1 MKMTRSGGILTHITS
16 LPGPY
21 GIGDLESACNFLSFL
36 KKAGQSCWQFLPTGP
51 GADIFGQSPYMTLSA
66 MAGNPL
72 LVSPQQLVSDFLV
85 DNEELSDVPSFSDYA
100 VDFSAVTAFKNNLLQ
115 SAYKKFLRMDELQQD
130 YLSFCESHTWLNDY
144 ALYQSLR
151 EHHGEKAWFHWPKN
165 IASRKAK
172 ALADSRDKLADSIN
186 YHKFV
191 QFIFFRQ
198 WDHFRRHAT
207 DADIRLIGDIPI
219 YVGLD
224 SADVWANQSCFD
236 LDRKTLQPLHV
247 AGVPPDYF
255 SNTGQLWGNPLYLWS
270 KGKKANKQ
278 LYTWWKQRFTVLSEL
293 IDVVRIDHFRGF
305 ESYWQ
310 VPASEKTAMNGK
322 WIAGPGKYF
331 FDQVASEICDLEIIA
346 EDLGTITPEVLELR
360 DSLGYPGMKILQFAF
375 DSDADNL
382 YLPHNFETSNCIV
395 YTGTHDNDT
404 TVGWYLDENVD
415 QRSKDRLRRY
425 ANCDGTVI
433 HKDTIRLAYSSVAK
447 LAVIPIQDVLGFGS
461 DCRMNTP
468 STNSGNWTWRC
479 APEFLRND
487 VAEYLRQEI
496 QFYGRGRK

>member
-1 MKMTRSGGILTHITS
+1 MKMTRSGGILAHITS

-21 GIGDLESACNFLSFL
+21 GIGDLESACDFLSFL

-72 LVSPQQLVSDFLV
+72 LISPQQLVSDCLL
-85 DNEELSDVPSFSDYA
+85 DNKELSDVPFFSDYA
-100 VDFSAVTAFKNNLLQ
+100 VDFSAVSAFKKSLLQ
-115 SAYKKFLRMDELQQD
+115 SAYKNFLKTKKLQQE
-130 YLSFCESHTWLNDY
+130 YLEFCESHTWLNDY

-151 EHHGEKAWFHWPKN
+151 EYYGEKAWFQWPKN
-165 IASRKAK
+165 IASRNTK
-172 ALADSRDKLADSIN
+172 ALDDLRDKLADSIK
-186 YHKFV
+186 YHIFV
-191 QFIFFRQ
+191 QFVFFRQ
-198 WDHFRRHAT
+198 WDHFRRYAT
-207 DADIRLIGDIPI
+207 DARIKLIGDIPI

-236 LDRKTLQPLHV
+236 LNRKTLKPLHV

-255 SNTGQLWGNPLYLWS
+255 SNTGQRWGNPLYLWN
-270 KGKKANKQ
+270 KGAKANTQ
-278 LYTWWKQRFTVLSEL
+278 LYTWWKQRFMVLSEL
-293 IDVVRIDHFRGF
+293 VDVVRIDHFRGF

-322 WIAGPGKYF
+322 WITGPGKYF
-331 FDQVASEICDLEIIA
+331 FDQVASEISDIQIIA

-415 QRSKDRLRRY
+415 QKSKDRLRRY

-433 HKDTIRLAYSSVAK
+433 HKDAIRLAYSSVAQ
-447 LAVIPIQDVLGFGS
+447 LAVVPIQDVLGFGT

-468 STNSGNWTWRC
+468 STSTGNWTWRC
-479 APEFLRND
+479 GPEFLRND
-487 VAEYLRQEI
+487 VAKYLRREI
-496 QFYGRGRK
+496 QFYGRG